1 MTKSNTKKKI
11 CFFLFLVYAF
21 YLLLLLFEYGS
32 LFYFDLLFKAPFDE
46 VEFDVTI
53 KNLQLENSLLT
64 FR

>member
-1 MTKSNTKKKI
+1 M
-11 CFFLFLVYAF
+11 FF

-32 LFYFDLLFKAPFDE
+32 LFYFDLLVKAPFDE